1 MTIDLTGIATTLIAG
16 VFSILAVVIPMLIN
30 ARMKDTAAAAALSS
44 AVKNSLGALEQ
55 ASSSAVVSAKPVVTI
70 PGVSAALAPGV
81 QYVLDHAGEEASRFG
96 VTPEAIADKI
106 SAQIG
111 LAKIAAGTAV
121 TLPPPTPAP
130 PPSSSATVV
139 PIPVK
144 VVGLP
149 A

>member
-16 VFSILAVVIPMLIN
+16 VFSVLAVVIPMLIN

-55 ASSSAVVSAKPVVTI
+55 ASAGAVVSAKPVVTI

-81 QYVLDHAGEEASRFG
+81 QYVLDHAGDEAARFG
-96 VTPEAIADKI
+96 LTPEAIADKV

-121 TLPPPTPAP
+121 TLPPPTP
-130 PPSSSATVV
+130 SSSAAVV

-144 VVGLP
+144 VVGAP